1 MAPTAL
7 STFPQFTYGLGTIR
21 QAYDC
26 DMGRADSG
34 GRGHRSNLPQHLT
47 TFIGRRDE
55 LAHVK
60 GQLAANRLLTLTG
73 VGGVGK
79 TRLALQTAGDLSRR
93 FPDGVLLIALDRLQ
107 NPDLLL
113 HTITAALGLRDEAG
127 EWDLP
132 ALVTRLE
139 DERLLLVLDN
149 CEHLLDA
156 CASFVTAVLRRT
168 QSVRILATS
177 REALGVAGERIVPLP
192 PLSLPDQN
200 GPPVPPKSLAKYDS
214 VRLLVDRAALVS
226 AGFTI
231 DENNGAVLS
240 EICRQLEGI
249 PLSIELAAV
258 RLRAMSPEELL
269 RRLDRFRLRAAGWP
283 GIPPRQRT
291 LHALIDW
298 SFQLCTPLEQR
309 VWARCSMF
317 RDGFELEAA
326 EAVCSDGDLE
336 PDTVLEALS
345 GLIDKSV
352 LSREESR
359 GRSRYRMLETLREF
373 GLGRLAESGDTDEVQ
388 RRHWDWYR
396 RLAGQVAEGSFGA
409 DQLILLSRLR
419 QDHANLRIALE
430 YGLTDPDRVE
440 TAQRMAAGL
449 SYYWQVTGLHGEGRR
464 WLDQS
469 LAFDAR
475 PTRTRVRALW
485 ADAWLALL
493 QGELSTARL
502 LLKEGGALAEKL
514 HDESGGAW
522 VTQLTAYAD
531 MNDGRLAECGPLYRQ
546 ALSVH
551 RALHDEPAVVLTLI
565 RMAILAVLTMDIEAG
580 IDHCREGLEWCERNG
595 VRTLSSNLLW
605 VLGIL
610 RWRSGDT
617 AGAVVAERHSIRLAL
632 PFDDPMA
639 LARALEVLAW
649 VAATDGEAEKAATL
663 LGALDGLWRS
673 FGGEPFLYLRGFHDE
688 CETRTGSA
696 LGPAAYRSSFARGA
710 AMSYADLLGDAL
722 EEAPHPPEP
731 QARRLSPLTHR
742 ETQIAE
748 LISQGMSNKDIAA
761 KLMIAPRTVEG
772 HVEHIL
778 TKLDFTSRVQIAAWT
793 VAEGR

>member
-1 MAPTAL
+1 
-7 STFPQFTYGLGTIR
+7 
-21 QAYDC
+21 
-26 DMGRADSG
+26 MGRADSG

-60 GQLAANRLLTLTG
+60 GQLAAHRLLTLTG

-79 TRLALQTAGDLSRR
+79 TRLALQVAEDLSRR
-93 FPDGVLLIALDRLQ
+93 FPDGVRMVALDRIQ

-113 HTITAALGLRDEAG
+113 HTVTAALGLRDEAG

-132 ALVTRLE
+132 ALVARLE

-168 QSVRILATS
+168 QEVRILATS
-177 REALGVAGERIVPLP
+177 REALGVAGERTVPLP
-192 PLSLPDQN
+192 PLSLPDRD
-200 GPPVPPKSLAKYDS
+200 GPPVSPKSLAKYDS

-226 AGFTI
+226 AGFTV
-231 DENNGAVLS
+231 DESNGALLS

-258 RLRAMSPEELL
+258 RLRAMSPQELL
-269 RRLDRFRLRAAGWP
+269 HRLDRFRLQAGWP
-283 GIPPRQRT
+283 GVPPRQRT
-291 LHALIDW
+291 LYSLVDW
-298 SFQLCTPLEQR
+298 SFQLCTPPEQR

-326 EAVCSDGDLE
+326 EAVCSDGDLD

-396 RLAGQVAEGSFGA
+396 RLAQQVAEGSFGA
-409 DQLILLSRLR
+409 DQLTLFSRLR

-430 YGLTDPDRVE
+430 HGLTDPDRVE

-464 WLDQS
+464 WLDQALS
-469 LAFDAR
+469 LDTR

-502 LLKEGGALAEKL
+502 LLKESGALAERL
-514 HDESGGAW
+514 HDESGSAW
-522 VTQLTAYAD
+522 VAQLTAYAD
-531 MNDGRLAECGPLYRQ
+531 MNDGRLAECGSLYRQ

-551 RALHDEPAVVLTLI
+551 RALDDEPAVVLTLI

-580 IDHCREGLEWCERNG
+580 IDHCREGLQWCERNG
-595 VRTLSSNLLW
+595 VRTLTSNLLW

-617 AGAVVAERHSIRLAL
+617 TGAVAAERESIRLAL

-649 VAATDGEAEKAATL
+649 VAATDGQTERAATL

-688 CETRTGSA
+688 CETQVRSA
-696 LGPAAYRSSFARGA
+696 LGPAAYRSSFARGT
-710 AMSYADLLGDAL
+710 AMSYADLLADAL
-722 EEAPHPPEP
+722 EETPHVPEP

-748 LISQGMSNKDIAA
+748 LISQGMSNKEIAA
-761 KLMIAPRTVEG
+761 NLMIAQRTVEG

-778 TKLDFTSRVQIAAWT
+778 TKLGFTSRVQIAAWT